1 MSRRRVAVKSL
12 PKGGKPRYR
21 SAVVRGVKTLSETD
35 ASRRRLS
42 TQNVV
47 FSSAAP
53 RKTLYGSESGCRRRR
68 RKVFGSKFLL
78 WVSTQLRTSKS
89 RMQWLW
95 GSEHGGREEACGLRI
110 RSVGSGLPLV
120 VFSGGRE
127 TDTLRFPFVGRL
139 FVFQAPKNRPV
150 TPAPSSS
157 SSSSSIQNSPQTGRN
172 QPCTRRDLLLR
183 GSGNRSE
190 VLERILGASRRASA
204 AQRKCEVSQKQ
215 KYNFFTKTSC
225 SRPRLHEPVRR

>member
-150 TPAPSSS
+150 TGRRRRRRLRSKIRLRRSATSPAHAGTSSS
-157 SSSSSIQNSPQTGRN
+157 
-172 QPCTRRDLLLR
+172 
-183 GSGNRSE
+183 
-190 VLERILGASRRASA
+190 A
-204 AQRKCEVSQKQ
+204 AAAIA
-215 KYNFFTKTSC
+215 
-225 SRPRLHEPVRR
+225 PRF